1 MTGSIMV
8 LIQCPH
14 CGKNVE
20 LEDGSSGLF
29 DCPYCKNEF
38 EFEGEAKTITV
49 TIEEKGKVAIT
60 LLLLSIIFGIGAGL
74 IYINDLFS
82 PENVNS
88 LEDAMNRGLSNSPV
102 IMIADFCLAIS
113 GMLFLVS
120 TVAYII
126 QEIRF
131 RI

>member
-1 MTGSIMV
+1 VTGSGMAV
-8 LIQCPH
+8 IQCPH

-20 LEDGSSGLF
+20 LEDGSLGLF

-38 EFEGEAKTITV
+38 EFEGEAKTIT
-49 TIEEKGKVAIT
+49 ISLRPGKVVIT
-60 LLLLSIIFGIGAGL
+60 LLSLSIIFGIGAGW
-74 IYINDLFS
+74 IYIEDLFS

-88 LEDAMNRGLSNSPV
+88 LEDAMNRGLSTSPV

-113 GMLFLVS
+113 GMLLLVS
-120 TVAYII
+120 TVAYVI
-126 QEIRF
+126 QQIRF

>member
-1 MTGSIMV
+1 MTGSGMAV
-8 LIQCPH
+8 IQCPH

-29 DCPYCKNEF
+29 DCPYCKKEF

-49 TIEEKGKVAIT
+49 TIEETGKVAIT
-60 LLLLSIIFGIGAGL
+60 LLLLSIIFGIGAGF

-113 GMLFLVS
+113 GMFFLVS